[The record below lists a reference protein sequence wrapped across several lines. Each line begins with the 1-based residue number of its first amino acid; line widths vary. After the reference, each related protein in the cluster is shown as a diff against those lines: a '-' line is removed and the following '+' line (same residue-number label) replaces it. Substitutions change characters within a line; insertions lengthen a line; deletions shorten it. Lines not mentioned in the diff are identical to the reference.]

1 MLSRAVWFVSD
12 NSHSFHSIF
21 DDCMLFVTLPLI
33 STLLVIAIKGSTK
46 VAVIENS
53 DTFSKN
59 LLTDKIPF
67 AQKQNSG
74 TLTSYASSGFISRM
88 TFSG

>member
-1 MLSRAVWFVSD
+1 
-12 NSHSFHSIF
+12 
-21 DDCMLFVTLPLI
+21 MLFVTLPLI

-46 VAVIENS
+46 VSVIENS
-53 DTFSKN
+53 DTLSKN

-67 AQKQNSG
+67 PQKQNSG

-88 TFSG
+88 TFSGRIIFWPLDRICH